1 MNTVNIGGPGMFH
14 CARFS
19 SSSSEGIATVEVKTE
34 KEEEAVQLI
43 EKYPNF
49 IRLAFASL
57 RKMTITPQDLENVYN
72 QNSDKLQDELLALIK
87 QCQ

>member
-34 KEEEAVQLI
+34 KEEAVQLI

>member
-43 EKYPNF
+43 EKYPQLHQTG
-49 IRLAFASL
+49 IRQS
-57 RKMTITPQDLENVYN
+57 
-72 QNSDKLQDELLALIK
+72 
-87 QCQ
+87 

>member
-1 MNTVNIGGPGMFH
+1 MK
-14 CARFS
+14 
-19 SSSSEGIATVEVKTE
+19 VKTE

-49 IRLAFASL
+49 IRLAFTSL
-57 RKMTITPQDLENVYN
+57 GKMEITPQDLEDLYV
-72 QNSDKLQDELLALIK
+72 QNSDKLEDGLLALIK

>member
-43 EKYPNF
+43 KNTPTSSDWHSPVLEK
-49 IRLAFASL
+49 
-57 RKMTITPQDLENVYN
+57 
-72 QNSDKLQDELLALIK
+72 
-87 QCQ
+87 